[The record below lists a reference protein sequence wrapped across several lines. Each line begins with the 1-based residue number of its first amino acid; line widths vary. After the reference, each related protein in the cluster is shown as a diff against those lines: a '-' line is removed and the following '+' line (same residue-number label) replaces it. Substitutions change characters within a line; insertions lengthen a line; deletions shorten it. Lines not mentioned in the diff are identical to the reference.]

1 MSRELG
7 RGSLEKLVERVG
19 GYDQNMLYK
28 CVKFSKNRWIRLK
41 IFKVTHHVPPP
52 LELWLARWFRDG
64 RFPRY
69 STTKSVKQPFL

>member
-28 CVKFSKNRWIRLK
+28 CIKFSKNRWIRLK
-41 IFKVTHHVPPP
+41 IFKGTHHVPPP
-52 LELWLARWFRDG
+52 LEL
-64 RFPRY
+64 
-69 STTKSVKQPFL
+69 

>member
-52 LELWLARWFRDG
+52 LEL
-64 RFPRY
+64 
-69 STTKSVKQPFL
+69 